1 MKKLFLIVAVM
12 AATVSANAQAEPG
25 RFSIQPHTG
34 GTGGIFSSAPKT
46 STIGLPSDFDTNVI
60 AGNSIGVD
68 FEYQINKW
76 LSAAAGVNYVE
87 TGNAWKDKDVNN
99 VKYKDVKIQTGYITV
114 PLVANFY
121 VHKGLALKTG
131 VQFAYLTNAKE
142 MFSIEDKTDKVTRT
156 YITSTD
162 IKDNLN
168 KFDISIP
175 VGISYEFKVP
185 IVIDLRYNI
194 GLSKIGKS
202 DSAFKD
208 SRSNTCMLTLGYKFK
223 L

>member
-76 LSAAAGVNYVE
+76 LSAAAGVNYVI
-87 TGNAWKDKDVNN
+87 TGNAWKDKDVNKVLLRTQGTRPEDRCPVRLSHQCQGN
-99 VKYKDVKIQTGYITV
+99 VQHRGQDRQSHQD
-114 PLVANFY
+114 LHH
-121 VHKGLALKTG
+121 VHRYQGRSQQ
-131 VQFAYLTNAKE
+131 VRYFHSRRYL
-142 MFSIEDKTDKVTRT
+142 
-156 YITSTD
+156 
-162 IKDNLN
+162 L
-168 KFDISIP
+168 
-175 VGISYEFKVP
+175 
-185 IVIDLRYNI
+185 
-194 GLSKIGKS
+194 
-202 DSAFKD
+202 
-208 SRSNTCMLTLGYKFK
+208 
-223 L
+223 